1 MTSMQIIGEKI
12 NGTRKRVQIA
22 IEERDAD
29 FIASLAR
36 RQADAGADWIDL
48 NAGSLPDREIDDL
61 RWLVEIVQGEIDRP
75 LCLDSPNPA
84 AIAAVLPAVRQTPM
98 INSVTGEPGQRD
110 AMLRV
115 IGDSGASVV
124 LLAIGAAG
132 MPATADDRVEVLS
145 GLVGDARSAGIADT
159 RLYLDPLLMT
169 IATGTSSALMALD
182 TIRRLRAAY
191 PDVHITC
198 GLSNISFGMPG
209 RSLVNRTFLALAL
222 EAGLDTA
229 IVDPLDRHLRAALY
243 ATDLILGR
251 DRHCLAY
258 TRAFRSGLLDTDP
271 VAVAPA

>member
-12 NGTRKRVQIA
+12 NGTRKRVQTA

-61 RWLVEIVQGEIDRP
+61 RWLVEIVQGEVDRP

-132 MPATADDRVEVLS
+132 MPQTADDRIEVLS

-198 GLSNISFGMPG
+198 GLSNISFGLPG

>member
-12 NGTRKRVQIA
+12 NGTRKRVQTA

-61 RWLVEIVQGEIDRP
+61 RWLVEIVQGEVDRP

-110 AMLRV
+110 AMLGV

-132 MPATADDRVEVLS
+132 MPATADDRIEVLG
-145 GLVGDARSAGIADT
+145 GLVRDARSAGIADT

>member
-12 NGTRKRVQIA
+12 NGTRKRVQTA

-61 RWLVEIVQGEIDRP
+61 RWLVEIVQGEVDRP

-145 GLVGDARSAGIADT
+145 GLVQDARSAGIADT

>member
-12 NGTRKRVQIA
+12 NGTRKRVQTA

-61 RWLVEIVQGEIDRP
+61 RWLVEIVQGEVDRP

-115 IGDSGASVV
+115 IGDSSASVV

-132 MPATADDRVEVLS
+132 MPQTADDRIEVLS

-198 GLSNISFGMPG
+198 GLSNISFGLPG

>member
-12 NGTRKRVQIA
+12 NGTRKRVQTA

-61 RWLVEIVQGEIDRP
+61 RWLVEIVQGEVDRP

-198 GLSNISFGMPG
+198 GLSNISFGLPG

>member
-12 NGTRKRVQIA
+12 NGTRKRVQTA

-61 RWLVEIVQGEIDRP
+61 RWLVEIVQGEVDRP

-132 MPATADDRVEVLS
+132 MPQTADDRIEVLS

>member
-12 NGTRKRVQIA
+12 NGTRKRVQTA

-61 RWLVEIVQGEIDRP
+61 RWLVEIVQGEVDRP

-132 MPATADDRVEVLS
+132 MPATADDRIEVLG

-198 GLSNISFGMPG
+198 GLSNISFGLPG

-271 VAVAPA
+271 AAVAPA